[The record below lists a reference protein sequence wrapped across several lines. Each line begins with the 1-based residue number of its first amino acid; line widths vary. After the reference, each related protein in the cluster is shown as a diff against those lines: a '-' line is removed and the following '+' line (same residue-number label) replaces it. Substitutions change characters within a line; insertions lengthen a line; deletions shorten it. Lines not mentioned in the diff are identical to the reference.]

1 MGGMA
6 GPSWLAGAFAALMIV
21 TAAYSAGRLAASRL
35 RGRAIEPD
43 TDALHALMGAA
54 MAGMLVP
61 QINVLPGRAWA
72 AVFGVC
78 AAWFGW
84 HALRG
89 RGPAIPSA
97 TRCRFPVPHL
107 IECIAMLY
115 MLLTVHDSRPSR
127 AEGGMAMP
135 GMGASAGPGS
145 FPVLAIILAI
155 FMLGYI
161 VWTTDRLTTLAR
173 ARATAAAPHAGR
185 DPEPAAASL
194 RRTDNTLTA
203 PAPGTYQ
210 HGEPTTRPALA
221 PGLAALGKIAMSI
234 TMGYMLILML

>member
-1 MGGMA
+1 MGGVA

-21 TAAYSAGRLAASRL
+21 TAVYSASRL
-35 RGRAIEPD
+35 AVSRLRKRATETD
-43 TDALHALMGAA
+43 TDAMHALMGAA

-61 QINVLPGRAWA
+61 QLNVVPGRAWA

-84 HALRG
+84 HAIRA
-89 RGPAIPSA
+89 RGPATPST

-115 MLLTVHDSRPSR
+115 MLLAVHDSRTSR
-127 AEGGMAMP
+127 PGGGMAMV
-135 GMGASAGPGS
+135 GMGASAGPAS

-173 ARATAAAPHAGR
+173 ARTTAPAPRAGQDPQLAAV
-185 DPEPAAASL
+185 SL
-194 RRTDNTLTA
+194 RRTDNVLTA
-203 PAPGTYQ
+203 PAPGTNQ
-210 HGEPTTRPALA
+210 PGELTATPALA
-221 PGLAALGKIAMSI
+221 PGLSALGKIAMSV

>member
-6 GPSWLAGAFAALMIV
+6 GPPWLAGAFAALMIV
-21 TAAYSAGRLAASRL
+21 TAAYSASRLAASHL
-35 RGRAIEPD
+35 RSRATETD

-61 QINVLPGRAWA
+61 QLNVLPGRAWT

-84 HALRG
+84 HAIRA
-89 RGPAIPSA
+89 RGPTIPSA

-115 MLLTVHDSRPSR
+115 MLLTVHDSRPSH
-127 AEGGMAMP
+127 AGGGMAMA
-135 GMGASAGPGS
+135 GMGAPASPGS

-173 ARATAAAPHAGR
+173 ARATAAALHAGR
-185 DPEPAAASL
+185 NPEPAAAPL

-203 PAPGTYQ
+203 PAPGTNQ
-210 HGEPTTRPALA
+210 HGELTTSRTLA